1 MDQMKFNHY
10 KNIADEHLLDFMP
23 SVDERSITVYNAMKY
38 SLEAGGKRL
47 RPVLVLAAC
56 DFCGGDIKDA
66 LPYAV
71 AMEYIHTYSLIHDD
85 LPCVDND
92 ELRRGKPT
100 NHVVFGEAM
109 ATLAGDGLL
118 NSAFEIMLAD
128 MKETEDTTLLKRK
141 LQASNTIGNAAGCL
155 GMIAGQVSDIE
166 AEGKRVSVEMLNY
179 INRNKT
185 GAIIKAAVQAGAYIG
200 GADPK
205 LFDDLTEYAKALGL
219 AFQIK
224 DDILDVTGTVEELGK
239 NVGHD
244 EETNKSTYPAIFGLE
259 ESEKRLDE
267 INRHALS
274 IIEKYPEAGFF
285 RELVGMMANRRK

>member
-1 MDQMKFNHY
+1 MDQMKFNDY

-100 NHVVFGEAM
+100 NHVIFGEAM

-128 MKETEDTTLLKRK
+128 MKETEDTALLKRK
-141 LQASNTIGNAAGCL
+141 LQASNAIGNAAGCL

-166 AEGKRVSVEMLNY
+166 AEGKRVSVEMLDY

-219 AFQIK
+219 AFQIR